1 MNTLSA
7 DARPFCNSFTTLVRF
22 FNGWNKLKSKRM
34 NLKKSSEL
42 IDSTTNTSLA
52 PTHNSKA
59 AIVAPNVSETG
70 EETNLNLSLLN
81 INL

>member
-1 MNTLSA
+1 
-7 DARPFCNSFTTLVRF
+7 
-22 FNGWNKLKSKRM
+22 M

-42 IDSTTNTSLA
+42 IDSITNTSLA
-52 PTHNSKA
+52 PTHNNRA